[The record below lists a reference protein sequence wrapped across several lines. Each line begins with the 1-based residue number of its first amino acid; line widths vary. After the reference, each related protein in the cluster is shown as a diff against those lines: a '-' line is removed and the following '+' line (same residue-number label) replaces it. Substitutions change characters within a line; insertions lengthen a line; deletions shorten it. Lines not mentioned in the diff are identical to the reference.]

1 VVNTFVGALYIA
13 IEELLLELIRQ
24 VLQLLKVQ
32 LILHNFDHL
41 DHHNQE
47 HLVHHYSMEN
57 SVVEGS
63 NYHFNRES
71 VDYKLASWP
80 LVHLLL
86 RDVKDFFFPNN
97 HWEQNSNHEKV
108 YTKYYDLWL
117 TCTFYKPPPHHL
129 VF

>member
-1 VVNTFVGALYIA
+1 MKGAIREAYYKEQLHEDHSNNLKELLVTRHLQKEHQDFIQGKQVVNTFVGALYIA

-24 VLQLLKVQ
+24 VLQLLKVK

-57 SVVEGS
+57 SVVKGS

-71 VDYKLASWP
+71 VDYKLAS
-80 LVHLLL
+80 
-86 RDVKDFFFPNN
+86 
-97 HWEQNSNHEKV
+97 
-108 YTKYYDLWL
+108 
-117 TCTFYKPPPHHL
+117 
-129 VF
+129 